1 LQGPQLA
8 HCVHLFAH
16 CNGVFPWAR
25 GTTEQF
31 GVPRT
36 SFLTALQPAAYL
48 RDAAKNL
55 MSRVASPLPNPFVT
69 VHLRTFQESIRCAAL
84 CCVVLCVH
92 VVS

>member
-1 LQGPQLA
+1 VRSTVLC
-8 HCVHLFAH
+8 CVV
-16 CNGVFPWAR
+16 CSCGV
-25 GTTEQF
+25 
-31 GVPRT
+31 
-36 SFLTALQPAAYL
+36 
-48 RDAAKNL
+48 L